1 MGSVLFL
8 FTTIMKTIAKLLLPV
23 LMTTGLSSFHC
34 AAQDW
39 PNLNRYR
46 EANKAIMEM
55 RKNDSEDAR
64 KNWVVFMGNSITQN
78 WASLDPQ
85 FFSENDYIGRGIS
98 GQTSPQ
104 MLLRFRQD
112 VIHLA
117 PKAVVILAGTNDIA
131 GNTGPSSIDMIMD
144 NIISM
149 AQLARANDI
158 RVVLCSVLPAN
169 RYKWAPDVKPADTI
183 IELNR
188 QIKAYAEANQMVYVD
203 FHTALV
209 DKEKGLS
216 AAYGADGVHPT
227 LDGYKVMEPLVV
239 KGIKRALSRP

>member
-1 MGSVLFL
+1 MECSYFILNN
-8 FTTIMKTIAKLLLPV
+8 MKLLSKLSLPFIFFTAI
-23 LMTTGLSSFHC
+23 LTLEC

-78 WASLDPQ
+78 WASMDPE
-85 FFSENDYIGRGIS
+85 FFARNNYIGRGIS

-227 LDGYKVMEPLVV
+227 LDGYKIMESLVV
-239 KGIKRALSRP
+239 KGIEQALSIQ

>member
-1 MGSVLFL
+1 MECSYFILNN
-8 FTTIMKTIAKLLLPV
+8 MKLLSKLSLPFIFFTAI
-23 LMTTGLSSFHC
+23 LTLEC

-78 WASLDPQ
+78 WASMDPE
-85 FFSENDYIGRGIS
+85 FFARNNYIGRGIS

-112 VIHLA
+112 VIELA

-227 LDGYKVMEPLVV
+227 LDGYKIMEPLVV
-239 KGIKRALSRP
+239 KGIEQALSTQ

>member
-1 MGSVLFL
+1 MECSYFILNN
-8 FTTIMKTIAKLLLPV
+8 MKLLSKLSLPFIFFTAI
-23 LMTTGLSSFHC
+23 LTLEC

-112 VIHLA
+112 V
-117 PKAVVILAGTNDIA
+117 
-131 GNTGPSSIDMIMD
+131 D
-144 NIISM
+144 NIKSM
-149 AQLARANDI
+149 TELAQANHI
-158 RVVLCSVLPAN
+158 KVVLCSVLPAN
-169 RYKWAPDVKPADTI
+169 QYGWSPEVQPADTI
-183 IELNR
+183 IALNEL
-188 QIKAYAEANQMVYVD
+188 IKDYARSKRLVYVD
-203 FHTALV
+203 FYTALV
-209 DKEKGLS
+209 DEQKGLNPN
-216 AAYGADGVHPT
+216 YGRDSVHPN